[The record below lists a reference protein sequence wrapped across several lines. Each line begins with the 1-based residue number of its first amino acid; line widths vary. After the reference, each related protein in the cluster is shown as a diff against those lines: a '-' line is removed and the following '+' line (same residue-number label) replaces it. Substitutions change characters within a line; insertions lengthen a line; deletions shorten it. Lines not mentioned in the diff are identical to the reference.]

1 MNPSATPNMLTQLW
15 FITIAVLAIAVPYLE
30 KVLLL
35 PLGFSIRFTSLCPQ
49 RTAPGTAP

>member
-1 MNPSATPNMLTQLW
+1 
-15 FITIAVLAIAVPYLE
+15 
-30 KVLLL
+30 LL